1 MTAIQLRAMRDELQK
16 IAGGTLGKVLTANLT
31 PGSGPLRK
39 RLAQGFKGVGQT
51 IKSQYRRHGL
61 TGMW

>member
-1 MTAIQLRAMRDELQK
+1 MNVVQLRAMRDELQK

-39 RLAQGFKGVGQT
+39 RLAQGFGGIGQT
-51 IKSQYRRHGL
+51 IKSQYKRHGL
-61 TGMW
+61 LGMW

>member
-1 MTAIQLRAMRDELQK
+1 MTVSQLRVMGDELEK

-39 RLAQGFKGVGQT
+39 RLAKGFGGLGQT
-51 IKSQYRRHGL
+51 VKAQYKRHGL
-61 TGMW
+61 RGMW